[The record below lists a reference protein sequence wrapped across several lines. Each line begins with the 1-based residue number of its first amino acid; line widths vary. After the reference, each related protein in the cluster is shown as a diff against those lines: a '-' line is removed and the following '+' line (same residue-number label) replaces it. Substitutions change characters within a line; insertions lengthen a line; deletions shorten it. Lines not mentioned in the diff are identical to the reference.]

1 MSDVLQADPEQLI
14 KLSQTKGGEVVGQL
28 LELYR
33 EYLTLLARIQ
43 IGQRLQGKVD
53 ASDVVQETFLEA
65 HRAFAQFRGATERE
79 LAEWLR
85 RILASRL
92 AKLVRHYTTQRR
104 DVRLERQLQEEL
116 DRSSAALDGAV
127 LMTKSTPS
135 QSVARREQSVILASA
150 LGRLPADY
158 REVMI
163 LHHIEGQTFPEV
175 ARRMGRSVDSVKKLW
190 IRALGKLRNALGG

>member
-1 MSDVLQADPEQLI
+1 MSDLPWPDPEELI
-14 KLSQTKGGEVVGQL
+14 RLSQTKGGEALGQL

-65 HRAFAQFRGATERE
+65 HQAFGQFRGATEGE

-85 RILASRL
+85 QILASRL
-92 AKLVRHYTTQRR
+92 AKLVRHYTRQRR
-104 DVRLERQLQEEL
+104 DIRLERQLQEEL
-116 DRSSAALDGAV
+116 GRSSQALDGAV
-127 LMTKSTPS
+127 LMTQSTPS
-135 QSVARREQSVILASA
+135 QSAARREQSVILANA

-163 LHHIEGQTFPEV
+163 LHHIEGQTLPEV

-190 IRALGKLRNALGG
+190 IRALGTLRNSLGG